1 MLCPRRLLTLCELNR
16 ATLARQLLL
25 DREEL
30 PVSEA
35 VERLVGLQAQVP
47 NPPYVGLWT
56 RLRDFRRDDLTGL
69 MEELRVVRATFL
81 VDGFVSGTWKIEKTR
96 RAATLVIEPFEYL
109 PKKDRDVLIEEGE
122 RLVRFVESG
131 AGASE
136 VRFAE
141 EV

>member
-25 DREEL
+25 DREAL

-35 VERLVGLQAQVP
+35 VERLVGLQAEVP

-56 RLRDFRRDDLTGL
+56 RLRDFRRDDFTGL
-69 MEELRVVRATFL
+69 MEEWRVVRATFL

-96 RAATLVIEPFEYL
+96 RAAILVIEPFEYL

-131 AGASE
+131 AEASE

>member
-1 MLCPRRLLTLCELNR
+1 ML
-16 ATLARQLLL
+16 
-25 DREEL
+25 
-30 PVSEA
+30 
-35 VERLVGLQAQVP
+35 

-81 VDGFVSGTWKIEKTR
+81 VDGFVSGTWKIEKTQ
-96 RAATLVIEPFEYL
+96 RAAILIEPFEHL

-131 AGASE
+131 ADASE